1 MGEHLA
7 LYLANLPDFVIYF
20 LSAALLMVLFVVVY
34 IRTTPHPEIALIRE
48 GNTAAAVKLS
58 GALIGFTIPVASVIV
73 SSVDLF
79 DMMLWGPVALV
90 VQVLTYEV
98 LRLVIPKLS
107 EAIVADR
114 VGVGIFAGAV
124 SISIGILNAACL
136 TY

>member
-1 MGEHLA
+1 MAEHLTV
-7 LYLANLPDFVIYF
+7 YLANFPDFVVYF
-20 LSAALLMVLFVVVY
+20 LSAALLMVLFVMVY

-58 GALIGFTIPVASVIV
+58 GAVIGFTIPVASVIV
-73 SSVDLF
+73 NSVDLV
-79 DMMLWGPVALV
+79 DMMLWGPVALA
-90 VQVLTYEV
+90 VQVLTYES

-114 VGVGIFAGAV
+114 VGVGIFAGSV